1 MPRTGRKKCESGIYH
16 AMLRGINR
24 QQIFEDRED
33 YEKFLTV
40 LKDVK
45 LISGFKLY
53 AYCLM
58 GNHIHLLIKE
68 EQEGLDQI
76 FRRIG
81 SRFVYWYNAKYDREG
96 HLFQDRYKAE
106 PVDSEEYLFTVL
118 RYIHQNPVKAGL
130 CKTVDEYEYSSYS
143 EFITGQNIVDIGDIL
158 ALISKESFI
167 EINRKPVLINC
178 LDEPPKPIGSQSDE
192 QVRAEILKISGCES
206 ISDFQALEA
215 QIRNIYIR
223 KLKDK
228 GFAIRQLSR
237 LTGIGYNII
246 QRA

>member
-1 MPRTGRKKCESGIYH
+1 MPKTARRKCESRIYH
-16 AMLRGINR
+16 VMLRGINR

-33 YEKFLTV
+33 YEKFLSV
-40 LKDVK
+40 LKGVK

-106 PVDSEEYLFTVL
+106 PVDCEEYLFSCFGT
-118 RYIHQNPVKAGL
+118 
-130 CKTVDEYEYSSYS
+130 
-143 EFITGQNIVDIGDIL
+143 FIRIL
-158 ALISKESFI
+158 
-167 EINRKPVLINC
+167 
-178 LDEPPKPIGSQSDE
+178 
-192 QVRAEILKISGCES
+192 
-206 ISDFQALEA
+206 
-215 QIRNIYIR
+215 
-223 KLKDK
+223 
-228 GFAIRQLSR
+228 
-237 LTGIGYNII
+237 
-246 QRA
+246 